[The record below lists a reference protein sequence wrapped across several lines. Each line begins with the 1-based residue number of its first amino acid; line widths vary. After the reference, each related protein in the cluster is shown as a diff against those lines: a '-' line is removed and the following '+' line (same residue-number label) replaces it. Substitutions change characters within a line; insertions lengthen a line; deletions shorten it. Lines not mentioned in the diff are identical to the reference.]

1 MYYGRFFLVIS
12 EKFLTFAG
20 YFLETYQY
28 EVVQMS
34 AFVGFCGGDDH
45 GVTGIGAVATL

>member
-1 MYYGRFFLVIS
+1 VAKCLAVSS
-12 EKFLTFAG
+12 EFTTFAG

-34 AFVGFCGGDDH
+34 AFVGFCGGDDV
-45 GVTGIGAVATL
+45 GVTGLGAVASL

>member
-1 MYYGRFFLVIS
+1 VAKCLAVSLEFT
-12 EKFLTFAG
+12 TFAG